1 MYWKVRGCFQKLKII
16 GSCAKY
22 GSKFGL
28 GSIRRIVNQI
38 QYKMRYVMNRIF
50 IIQSGRFT
58 DQIETKSGRS
68 A

>member
-16 GSCAKY
+16 GSCAKF

-28 GSIRRIVNQI
+28 GSRRIVNQI
-38 QYKMRYVMNRIF
+38 QFKMRYVMKSFF